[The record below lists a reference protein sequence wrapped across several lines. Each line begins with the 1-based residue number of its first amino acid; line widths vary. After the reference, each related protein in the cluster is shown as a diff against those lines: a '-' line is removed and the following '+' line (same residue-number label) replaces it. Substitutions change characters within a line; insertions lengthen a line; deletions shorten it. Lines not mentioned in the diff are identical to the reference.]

1 MRLESVCTDRCLLE
15 VKGLPS
21 GVPRGWDSDDA
32 RAAESATS
40 CCNAAIRAQSHSL
53 PAFFT
58 DAFVG

>member
-1 MRLESVCTDRCLLE
+1 MDRCLLE